1 MPPRYYIKG
10 YVCML
15 SASKQSF
22 ILNYFM
28 CKTSRSFTG
37 QVLRKVGAFQAPEKI
52 VWLIVCLQVFF

>member
-15 SASKQSF
+15 NCLQAIFYIKLLYVQDF
-22 ILNYFM
+22 QIVYRAM
-28 CKTSRSFTG
+28 
-37 QVLRKVGAFQAPEKI
+37 LRKVGAFQAPEKI